1 MSEERKMR
9 DARFDIVKGVMMLL
23 VVFGHIPRIG
33 YLASYTDVFANSIYL
48 FHTSIFM
55 LVSGY
60 FFSGVH
66 GEWRD
71 VTKIVRRLLVPYFI
85 MAPAFVAFYW
95 LAARMG
101 ISTTIEQDEV
111 SLLGIV
117 RGQVGGALWFLYSL
131 VAIGLPLSLYFVAR
145 RSFQGLP
152 LPDWFAP
159 FVSIGFALMLNRL
172 NGRIVV
178 EPFCVAYF
186 LLGYIGRRCNFE
198 MAATPLALF
207 FGIPAF
213 LAFPNAPR
221 ATLPNLVWVFSV
233 FSFVL
238 WFGERTQNCLVGR
251 LLEYVGRRS
260 MALLLFHPLICAV
273 VRVPIFKLSALSIFA
288 DGLSCAII
296 VLVVTAGLCLLA
308 DRVLMRSMLGRCI
321 LGETP

>member
-1 MSEERKMR
+1 
-9 DARFDIVKGVMMLL
+9 MLL